1 MSRSNILIYLLAFYV
16 FLQFLWWGYQ
26 IIDLGAL
33 VDNSNEE
40 NSRRVLMIIGEGGVF
55 ILILMAGFWK
65 IQRGIAKEI
74 RLSQRQI
81 NFMLS
86 VTHELKT
93 PLTSIQLALQTLQK
107 RKLSESNQEVLVAK
121 AISENQRLSVLIDNI
136 LNASRI
142 ENNGFIPKLD
152 DFSIENFLEKKKEE
166 INRSFDHPIVSLSC
180 NVEKIKADS
189 FMIETIFN
197 NLLENALKYSG
208 TEPRL
213 AISVNKHEKSIKA
226 IVSDE
231 GPGISSEEREHI
243 FTKFYRIG
251 NEDTRAQKGSG
262 LGLFITKE
270 FVHLHRGKIF
280 CEDNIPKGTKFII
293 ELPNEK

>member
-1 MSRSNILIYLLAFYV
+1 
-16 FLQFLWWGYQ
+16 
-26 IIDLGAL
+26 
-33 VDNSNEE
+33 
-40 NSRRVLMIIGEGGVF
+40 
-55 ILILMAGFWK
+55 
-65 IQRGIAKEI
+65 
-74 RLSQRQI
+74 
-81 NFMLS
+81 
-86 VTHELKT
+86 
-93 PLTSIQLALQTLQK
+93 
-107 RKLSESNQEVLVAK
+107 
-121 AISENQRLSVLIDNI
+121 
-136 LNASRI
+136 
-142 ENNGFIPKLD
+142 
-152 DFSIENFLEKKKEE
+152 
-166 INRSFDHPIVSLSC
+166 
-180 NVEKIKADS
+180 
-189 FMIETIFN
+189 MIETIFN